1 MSSLRGGVLGYGR
14 NRSSFAMAIALT
26 HTWNRKA
33 STVYTRALVRAIE
46 IAGSAEALGAF
57 LGSSSREVEMW
68 ASGETCPPMPIFLAI
83 VDVLAGNALTP
94 TALENLPA
102 ARARR
107 SSASRA

>member
-1 MSSLRGGVLGYGR
+1 
-14 NRSSFAMAIALT
+14 MAIALT

-33 STVYTRALVRAIE
+33 STVYTRALARAIE
-46 IAGSAEALGAF
+46 IAGTAEVLGAF

-68 ASGETCPPMPIFLAI
+68 ARGETCPPMPIFLAI
-83 VDVLAGNALTP
+83 VDVLAENALTP

-107 SSASRA
+107 SSASRT

>member
-1 MSSLRGGVLGYGR
+1 
-14 NRSSFAMAIALT
+14 MAIALS

-33 STVYTRALVRAIE
+33 STVYTRALTRAIE
-46 IAGSAEALGAF
+46 IAGSPDALGAF
-57 LGSSSREVEMW
+57 LGSSAKEVENW
-68 ASGETCPPMPIFLAI
+68 ARGDTCPPMPIFLAV
-83 VDVLAGNALTP
+83 VDVLAANALTP